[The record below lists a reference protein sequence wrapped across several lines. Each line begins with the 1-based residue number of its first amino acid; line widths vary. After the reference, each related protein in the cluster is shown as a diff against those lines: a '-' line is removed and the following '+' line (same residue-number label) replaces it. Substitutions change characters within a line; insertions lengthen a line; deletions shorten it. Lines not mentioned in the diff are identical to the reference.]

1 MGYLSRQP
9 RTHRLEQRCEE
20 TADAPADLLPQ
31 GHQDLQDRLWGES
44 RARSDYAGRPLQLG
58 FMRAGPAGLPSTCVS
73 EAQCVGPA
81 GIGVQRRQKS
91 HRGVRYVGRRDA
103 LDGEAVERPHVG
115 MEGKVEC
122 SYVFGLNNWGQLG
135 NGRRRERP
143 ELIQR
148 VPFFDGKEVVSAALG
163 QHSTLVLTDDG
174 KLYSAGRNS
183 YGQLGRETI
192 DECDAEFGEVEL
204 PKGVRFQQI
213 AAGYHHFIAID
224 EFGRLY
230 TMGFGEMQQLG
241 NGDKYEDESRL
252 YRVKSEE
259 LETRRVV
266 FAAGGSQHTLILTE
280 KLFIVCST
288 NMGSRQRH

>member
-9 RTHRLEQRCEE
+9 RAHRLEQRCEE

-31 GHQDLQDRLWGES
+31 GHQNLQDRLWGES

-58 FMRAGPAGLPSTCVS
+58 FMRTGPAGLPSTCVS
-73 EAQCVGPA
+73 EAQCVGSA
-81 GIGVQRRQKS
+81 GIGVQRGQKS

-241 NGDKYEDESRL
+241 NGDKYEDETRL
-252 YRVKSEE
+252 YRVKSEKKSY
-259 LETRRVV
+259 
-266 FAAGGSQHTLILTE
+266 GTE
-280 KLFIVCST
+280 SPFIRIY
-288 NMGSRQRH
+288 GDL